1 MTMRIVLHHYIVRS
15 ALLFLPILLASCL
28 GDNEDAGEPKITIRQ
43 IGITLAGVDSI
54 NGTFEVQLRNT
65 QTGSAFKQSADTT
78 GRVLFN
84 VCPGIYEAT
93 SSKVLQNGTNSIQIF
108 NGVSGQIVVADEA
121 LTEVVMKMS
130 CSTISQLVIKELYN
144 GGVMKDDGKA
154 FLSDKCFIIYNNS
167 QFDASFGNLC
177 VAFCAP
183 YNSQANNRWYG
194 NDGKLVYEAEGY
206 IPAIDGIWYFPDTL
220 RLAPYTQVV
229 VNCHGAI
236 DNTLT
241 YPNSVNYAH
250 AEYYCM
256 YDPEA
261 GYVNASYYPTPA
273 SVIPTSHYLKAVKLG
288 VANAWAL
295 SATSPAFFLFQVQG
309 TTPCDYAT
317 NVVNMDYVPNSAQT
331 DVNKVLKVPVEWI
344 VDGIEVF
351 AAGYKNSNLK
361 RLTATVD
368 AGYIELTNQHGH
380 SLYRNVDLEATKQL
394 PENEGKLVYGYGLG
408 ADPSGIDAE
417 ASLKNGAH
425 IIYMDTNNSSA
436 DFHERQYCSLRTME

>member
-1 MTMRIVLHHYIVRS
+1 M
-15 ALLFLPILLASCL
+15 LFLTVLLYSCL
-28 GDNEDAGEPKITIRQ
+28 GDNDEAQHPSIAIRQ
-43 IGITLAGVDSI
+43 IGITLTDIDAAD
-54 NGTFEVQLRNT
+54 GTFEVQLRNT
-65 QTGSAFKQSADTT
+65 QTGSVFVQSTDTT
-78 GRVLFN
+78 GHVLFS
-84 VCPGIYEAT
+84 VSPGIYEAS
-93 SSKVLQNGTNSIQIF
+93 SSKALRRGANSIQIF
-108 NGVSGQIVVADEA
+108 NGVSGQIVLADDNP
-121 LTEVVMKMS
+121 TEVMMKMS
-130 CSTISQLVIKELYN
+130 RSTVNQLVIKELYN

-154 FLSDKCFIIYNNS
+154 FMSDKCFIIYNNS
-167 QFDASFGNLC
+167 EYDAAFDNLC
-177 VAFCAP
+177 VGFCAP

-194 NDGKLVYEAEGY
+194 SDGKLVYDAEGY

-288 VANAWAL
+288 VSNAWAL
-295 SATSPAFFLFQVQG
+295 STSSPAFFLFQVQG
-309 TTPCDYAT
+309 TTPRDYAT
-317 NVVNMDYVPNSAQT
+317 NVVNMTYVPYSAQT
-331 DVNKVLKVPVEWI
+331 DVNKVLKIPVEWI
-344 VDGIEVF
+344 VDGMEVF
-351 AAGYKNSNLK
+351 AEGYKDSNMK

-380 SLYRNVDLEATKQL
+380 SLYRNVDLEATRQL
-394 PENEGKLVYGYGLG
+394 PENEGKLVFDYGLG
-408 ADPSGIDAE
+408 SDPSGIDAE

-425 IIYMDTNNSSA
+425 IVYMDTNNSSA
-436 DFHERQYCSLRTME
+436 DFHERQQCSLRTKE